1 MPIPEGIRFIQERI
15 ASLRQLERQLR
26 EQFAQASVQ
35 RREELELMLVTIVT
49 DIAELESAL
58 PPDRLKE
65 K

>member
-15 ASLRQLERQLR
+15 ASLRQLERKLR

>member
-1 MPIPEGIRFIQERI
+1 MPIPAGIRFIQERI

-49 DIAELESAL
+49 DIAELESSL
-58 PPDRLKE
+58 PSDRLKDE
-65 K
+65 